1 MYGLPHRS
9 KDKIMQSILLFSPNE
24 RPFELAAIQRVF
36 QSEPGFRDIRFN
48 EPGGAVIE
56 ADYVDPDGR
65 SIVGLSG
72 DYDTISLSGISDAT
86 LRAVLILQRNL
97 DMPLRMV
104 DTNYSFDLIL
114 QDFPNVETLWDAIQ
128 NAQTS

>member
-1 MYGLPHRS
+1 MTNNT
-9 KDKIMQSILLFSPNE
+9 Q
-24 RPFELAAIQRVF
+24 LANAHH
-36 QSEPGFRDIRFN
+36 PGFRFPLNQDK
-48 EPGGAVIE
+48 
-56 ADYVDPDGR
+56 R
-65 SIVGLSG
+65 S
-72 DYDTISLSGISDAT
+72 
-86 LRAVLILQRNL
+86 L

>member
-1 MYGLPHRS
+1 
-9 KDKIMQSILLFSPNE
+9 MQSILLFSPDD

-36 QSEPGFRDIRFN
+36 QSEPRFRDVRFN

-56 ADYVDPDGR
+56 ADYVEPEGR
-65 SIVGLSG
+65 TIVGLSG
-72 DYDTISLSGISDAT
+72 SRTSISFSGISDAT

-97 DMPLRMV
+97 DTPLRMV

-114 QDFPNVETLWDAIQ
+114 QDFPNVETLWNAIQ